1 MKKRIISFL
10 LVTLMMAC
18 TAVPAF
24 ARASDYLD
32 DYFVDLYAAGNG
44 EMVVQVVVNGVGILD
59 KIGVTRIDIE
69 QKVNGKW
76 IYYDTLDA
84 VDHPEFYTYNSR
96 SYLNEI
102 PFDGTPG
109 TSYRVTLLVAAIR
122 GSGSDTG
129 YISSMSEVC
138 K

>member
-1 MKKRIISFL
+1 MVL
-10 LVTLMMAC
+10 LVMA
-18 TAVPAF
+18 TTTIPAF

-32 DYFVDLYAAGNG
+32 DYYVSLYAAGNG
-44 EMVVQVVVNGVGILD
+44 EMRVAVVVNGVGILD

-76 IYYDTLDA
+76 IYYDTLDS
-84 VDHPEFYTYNSR
+84 VDHPEFYTYNAR
-96 SYLNEI
+96 TYLNEI

-109 TSYRVTLLVAAIR
+109 VSYRVTVKVYAGR

-129 YISSMSEVC
+129 YVPSPVSTC